1 MKTAVRLL
9 LVCLFCLGGARA
21 AEADDFAAVKA
32 ADQARITATIA
43 GDTLKLA
50 ELLSDDLRYAH
61 ADGRVQT
68 KAQFISAVASNKV
81 QYLSFTPEDVALQ
94 PVAPGVV
101 AMQGGA
107 RLAARA
113 NGQRH
118 EFTLRFLAVWR
129 QENERWRLVA
139 YQSAQLAETPG
150 PRR

>member
-1 MKTAVRLL
+1 MKTTVRLL
-9 LVCLFCLGGARA
+9 LFCCFWACGARA
-21 AEADDFAAVKA
+21 AAADDFAAVTA
-32 ADQARITATIA
+32 ADRARIAATIA

-94 PVAPGVV
+94 AIAPGVV

-113 NGQRH
+113 EGQRH

-129 QENERWRLVA
+129 QENDRWRLVA
-139 YQSAQLAETPG
+139 YQSAQLAAAPA
-150 PRR
+150 RRP